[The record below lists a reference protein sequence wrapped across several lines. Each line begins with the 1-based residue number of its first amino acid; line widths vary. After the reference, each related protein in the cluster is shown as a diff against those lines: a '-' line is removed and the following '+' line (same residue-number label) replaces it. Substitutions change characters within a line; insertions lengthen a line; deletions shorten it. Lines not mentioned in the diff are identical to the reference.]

1 MSVDQLIK
9 GSINK
14 GFRKYFYDECV
25 VGKLAHTQFKNGV
38 AKGDEIDVIMPVTGS
53 MFDYDFGELPDAE
66 KLEASATK
74 VRIDRAKAFHFE
86 VSQKAKEEI
95 EGALRANN
103 KEKLQEYVTQY
114 REDVTKQFASAVDS
128 AFADLYTR
136 AGHYVDDNGEAI
148 AIDATIAKDLFA
160 YMQAKFQRGD
170 KKGHNSWVDGKMVAI
185 IPPEYQFYLGK
196 MDELKYTESGHR
208 KIEKGYIGHL
218 AGWDI
223 LVSNNVAQPEDGVFY
238 PLFGIRGGTLAG
250 GVANDMHVESYV
262 PDKKFDTCYK
272 GYGLYGVG
280 APRVDLLGTAKVSAP
295 LKLK

>member
-14 GFRKYFYDECV
+14 GFRKYFYDETV
-25 VGKLAHTQFKNGV
+25 VGKLAHTEFKNAV
-38 AKGDEIDVIMPVTGS
+38 HKGDEVDVIMPITGT

-66 KLEASATK
+66 KLESSATK
-74 VRIDRAKAFHFE
+74 IRLDRAKGFHFE
-86 VSQKAKEEI
+86 VSEKAKQEI
-95 EGALRANN
+95 EGALKADN
-103 KEKLQEYVTQY
+103 KEKLQELVTSY
-114 REDVTKQFASAVDS
+114 REDVVKQFASAVDT
-128 AFADLYTR
+128 AYANLYTR

-148 AIDATIAKDLFA
+148 TIDPTIAKDLFA

-170 KKGHNSWVDGKMVAI
+170 KKGHNSWVDGKMIAI
-185 IPPEYQFYLGK
+185 VPPEYQFYLGK
-196 MDELKYTESGHR
+196 MDEIKYTESGHR
-208 KIEKGYIGHL
+208 KIEKGFIGRL

-280 APRVDLLGTAKVSAP
+280 APRVDLLGTAKISAP

>member
-14 GFRKYFYDECV
+14 GFRKYFYDETV
-25 VGKLAHTQFKNGV
+25 VGKLAHTEFKNAV
-38 AKGDEIDVIMPVTGS
+38 HKGDEVDVIMPITGT
-53 MFDYDFGELPDAE
+53 MFDYDFGELPEAE
-66 KLEASATK
+66 KLESSATK
-74 VRIDRAKAFHFE
+74 IRLDRAKGFHFE
-86 VSQKAKEEI
+86 VSEKAKQEI
-95 EGALRANN
+95 EGALKADN
-103 KEKLQEYVTQY
+103 KEKLQELVTSY
-114 REDVTKQFASAVDS
+114 REDVVKQFASAVDS
-128 AFADLYTR
+128 AYANLYTR

-148 AIDATIAKDLFA
+148 AIDPTIAKDLFA

-170 KKGHNSWVDGKMVAI
+170 KKGHNSWVDGKMIAI
-185 IPPEYQFYLGK
+185 VPPEYQFYLGK
-196 MDELKYTESGHR
+196 MDEIKYTESGHR
-208 KIEKGYIGHL
+208 KIEKGFIGRL

-280 APRVDLLGTAKVSAP
+280 APRVDLLGTAKISAP
-295 LKLK
+295 LTLK